1 MAPEIIEGKAYKG
14 TSVDMFALGVVLFA
28 MVTGVM
34 PFDKRAH
41 KDDQLYCY
49 LIRND
54 DSGYWQ
60 NLEKMYGQETYFLGV
75 KNLSDDFKKFILLF
89 FKYHYFERATLE
101 QIKVSQWLG
110 SKSV

>member
-41 KDDQLYCY
+41 KDDQLYSY

-54 DSGYWQ
+54 ESGYWQ
-60 NLEKMYGQETYFLGV
+60 NLDKMYGQETYFLGV

-101 QIKVSQWLG
+101 QIKVS
-110 SKSV
+110 